1 MKALTIFKQ
10 KDLPAETKLKEIPPD
25 EQAILDCIARTKKF
39 LMSQACQVKVFDQ
52 C

>member
-1 MKALTIFKQ
+1 MKKGRNKNQVLEFVSTLKSYGDLQ
-10 KDLPAETKLKEIPPD
+10 LPAFI
-25 EQAILDCIARTKKF
+25 